1 MQVAATT
8 KVIFESRSLTVG
20 RGLEPAADLEPCN
33 FSWWQPSRWKQ
44 VVELN
49 IEMELVSNNNEA
61 IKRTVMAALKKKKT
75 EMMHFDL

>member
-1 MQVAATT
+1 MQAT

-20 RGLEPAADLEPCN
+20 RALKPAADLEPCN
-33 FSWWQPSRWKQ
+33 FSWWQPSRCKR

-49 IEMELVSNNNEA
+49 IEMERVSNDDEA
-61 IKRTVMAALKKKKT
+61 IKRTTVTAALKT